1 MLFRNFYPETPS
13 EYSNATRSECIAV
26 QKLQKNTSKL
36 CLRIPPATETAEAIQ
51 LPCTFRIPLSLSFT
65 TPCTG
70 TCTFAQNRALHT
82 HTDIYTHTAL
92 SRGRTKFLK
101 SGFRTMILAFKSE
114 LSRPRL
120 AAPLVRI
127 YTTMRGRS
135 LARTQK
141 TPRIPGERKRSSRW
155 SRARERE
162 TSERTYK
169 KRKLARERE
178 REAT

>member
-1 MLFRNFYPETPS
+1 MHRG
-13 EYSNATRSECIAV
+13 A
-26 QKLQKNTSKL
+26 K
-36 CLRIPPATETAEAIQ
+36 TAEKYIEIVFTN
-51 LPCTFRIPLSLSFT
+51 PPGNGNGWSYSTSVYISHPSLSLSFT

-162 TSERTYK
+162 TSERT
-169 KRKLARERE
+169 
-178 REAT
+178 